1 MSSFLT
7 DPTSMNIFNEA
18 DLSNILMNC
27 GFENIIDIIEN
38 NIDYRFTN
46 NITNLAGTI
55 ENVFKIHMINIGEG
69 SPALNSLKTIKEDA
83 YKNIITIICN
93 KFNLT
98 FDMESYTGDLYTVA
112 YILYDFLISNFRN
125 NISNF
130 YTNFIIKEKNS
141 IYDILEIARF
151 KKQKDSTTIYNKK
164 TYNNQKLGLI
174 SANLNFVIDNMSAFD
189 LSFSNI
195 IENIFY
201 YDKNTAHFIITHFIP
216 NGDFYR
222 DIIIP
227 IFNSGY
233 KSTLIIDISHKI
245 NQASI
250 DVDTSIF
257 TNTEIQ

>member
-7 DPTSMNIFNEA
+7 DPTQMNIFNEA

-38 NIDYRFTN
+38 NIDYRFNN

-55 ENVFKIHMINIGEG
+55 ENVFKIHIANVGEG
-69 SPALNSLKTIKEDA
+69 NPALNSLKEIKEQA
-83 YKNIITIICN
+83 YTNIINIICN
-93 KFNLT
+93 KFNIT
-98 FDMESYTGDLYTVA
+98 FNSEFYTGDLYTVA
-112 YILYDFLISNFRN
+112 YILYNFLISNFRD

-130 YTNFIIKEKNS
+130 YTNFIIREKNN

-151 KKQKDSTTIYNKK
+151 KKQKNSTTIYNKK

-174 SANLNFVIDNMSAFD
+174 AANLNFVLDNMSTFD
-189 LSFSNI
+189 LSFNNI

-201 YDKNTAHFIITHFIP
+201 NDINIAKFILTYFIP
-216 NGDFYR
+216 NGDFYK
-222 DIIIP
+222 DTILP
-227 IFNSGY
+227 IFNSVY

-245 NQASI
+245 NQLSI
-250 DVDTSIF
+250 DNTDTSII
-257 TNTEIQ
+257 TSGIQ